1 MTLRTKL
8 AITATAVV
16 VLGAGGVAIAQ
27 TTGAEERV
35 SGPEAVTAEKAA
47 LKVVPDGRVVGVERE
62 DGGRQGW
69 EVEVAKPDG
78 RQLEVHLT
86 PKLKSDGVESDD
98 NDANDDD

>member
-8 AITATAVV
+8 ATTATVIV
-16 VLGAGGVAIAQ
+16 VLGASGVAIAQ
-27 TTGAEERV
+27 TTRSEERV
-35 SGPEAVTAEKAA
+35 TGPEAVNAEKAA
-47 LKVVPDGRVVGVERE
+47 LKVVPDGRVVGVEIE

-69 EVEVAKPDG
+69 EVEVSKPDG

-86 PKLKSDGVESDD
+86 PELNSDGIESDD